1 MPRTQMHKYG
11 GGVSNVYE
19 NNNAQNHSSI
29 LHQRSNSNSVKNLNN
44 VNEMLAKNNNKY
56 LRYISKPSISMHKD
70 PFIGY
75 DKLDHKLP
83 FPQDKQ
89 ADPASSSKRL
99 AEL

>member
-1 MPRTQMHKYG
+1 
-11 GGVSNVYE
+11 
-19 NNNAQNHSSI
+19 
-29 LHQRSNSNSVKNLNN
+29 
-44 VNEMLAKNNNKY
+44 VNEILAKNNQKY

-75 DKLDHKLP
+75 DKLDHKQS
-83 FPQDKQ
+83 FHQDKQ

>member
-1 MPRTQMHKYG
+1 MHKYG
-11 GGVSNVYE
+11 GAASNVYE
-19 NNNAQNHSSI
+19 NNANSI
-29 LHQRSNSNSVKNLNN
+29 LHQRSNSNSVKNLNS

-83 FPQDKQ
+83 KQ
-89 ADPASSSKRL
+89 PIYPD
-99 AEL
+99 